1 MKKGFGL
8 MATQDIHACDLVI
21 EYVGEVIT
29 LEDCKQ
35 VKHEPSTPPVWRCC
49 VRSLRRRRR
58 MIADS
63 LSLYPNVVFG

>member
-35 VKHEPSTPPVWRCC
+35 VKHEPSTPLCGAAVFDRCDDG
-49 VRSLRRRRR
+49 VE
-58 MIADS
+58 
-63 LSLYPNVVFG
+63 